1 MNNTD
6 YFKKQA
12 FYWAK
17 RLNIKLDDI
26 TTDSK
31 MWYICSADWTEDKNS
46 LCYQPKKLKYER
58 KYFIMHII
66 FHELGHFKDKNFSSQ
81 YPYDLFTNK
90 MICEYKAES
99 FALKCLKKYCPE
111 YYKQFCSCIK
121 NCMSRRLRES
131 DYLKYGAYYFYA
143 FSQIPEYAEHL

>member
-1 MNNTD
+1 MSNIE

-26 TTDSK
+26 KVEKHRWS
-31 MWYICSADWTEDKNS
+31 MASANWSDNNHT

-66 FHELGHFKDKNFSSQ
+66 FHELGHFKNYNFSSQ
-81 YPYDLFTNK
+81 YPYDRFTNK
-90 MICEYKAES
+90 MITENKAET
-99 FALKCLKKYCPE
+99 FALKCLKKYYPK

-121 NCMSRRLRES
+121 NCISKRLREP
-131 DYLKYGAYYFYA
+131 DYIKHGEYYFYA
-143 FSQIPEYAEHL
+143 FSQISEYQRYL